1 MFDSQTNNGKEEPE
15 EKKQKTIKKGKK
27 KQKETKDK
35 NETIRKKKHMN
46 HVAIKVMEEA
56 QPHSKVKNFLTIFNW
71 NVSYLQ
77 AVSDYVLALK
87 WAYQITGCDRPRY

>member
-15 EKKQKTIKKGKK
+15 ERKQKTIKKGKK

-35 NETIRKKKHMN
+35 TEIIRKKKHIN

-56 QPHSKVKNFLTIFNW
+56 QPDSKVINFLAMSLTRTS
-71 NVSYLQ
+71 VSYRHFLIM
-77 AVSDYVLALK
+77 Y
-87 WAYQITGCDRPRY
+87 